1 MSKSTNSL
9 LAFLMGAVT
18 GVTLGVLYAPDKGEN
33 TRDKLAFQL
42 NKYRDQLKTLI
53 DDLVDGNDMP
63 ESLAKS
69 ESKKVVSDA
78 RKKAERLL
86 SDVEDLMGQIKSQA

>member
-1 MSKSTNSL
+1 MSKSTNSF

-18 GVTLGVLYAPDKGEN
+18 GATLGILYAPEKGEH
-33 TRDKLAFQL
+33 TRERLAFQL

-63 ESLAKS
+63 ESIAKS

-86 SDVEDLMGQIKSQA
+86 SDVEDLMGQIKNKA

>member
-18 GVTLGVLYAPDKGEN
+18 GATLGILYAPEKGEH
-33 TRDKLAFQL
+33 TRERLAFQL

-63 ESLAKS
+63 ESNAKS

-86 SDVEDLMGQIKSQA
+86 SDVEDLMGQIKSKA

>member
-18 GVTLGVLYAPDKGEN
+18 GAALGVLYAPEKGEH
-33 TRDKLAFQL
+33 TRERLAFQL

-53 DDLVDGNDMP
+53 EELVDGNDMP
-63 ESLAKS
+63 ESNAKS

-86 SDVEDLMGQIKSQA
+86 SDVEDLMGQIKSKA